1 MKIGK
6 LRFLLLL
13 PSLLILLLAACHSGS
28 KPELQGT
35 SIQAPSTD
43 ASSSLSPEFPA
54 IPKDYYYLSGEQV
67 YYSYSA
73 AERGRVYFTFI
84 SASPLTEEEIAIEI
98 AGKRIPEGDYLF
110 MQYGIE
116 EQFELSLPMYQTF
129 RGKDWKKECQFQ
141 LAYKGAEKDYGKRDL
156 YQDTVDA
163 LEVSQKEFLDDYE
176 ALKKQNKLPVL
187 YRYVLRITLPEYGFG
202 MESSMKEITIRAM
215 GTEKTFPVGEIRYTE
230 EEDRSA
236 FPLDTL
242 VPSRFSGGWII
253 ASSVN
258 PDQPAVVDDRGNILL
273 HNLGSSHLRALE
285 DLTITSIELWAD
297 TRQMS
302 EIHPIISLPSEGGT
316 TYDENGKEIHNIIA
330 DYIWDGASPIFLE
343 EGQELSVDAVLYD
356 PRLANAAWGFTE
368 FKIATYYEN
377 SAGEKGLVLQ
387 EFPILIQ
394 TEKADPFEIY
404 LQNELGIN
412 AMSYYTDY
420 YNVLNTEGYGGETVI
435 IPMPSE

>member
-6 LRFLLLL
+6 LRFLFLLL
-13 PSLLILLLAACHSGS
+13 SLLILLLGACHSGS
-28 KPELQGT
+28 NPELQGPAT
-35 SIQAPSTD
+35 QAPSTD
-43 ASSSLSPEFPA
+43 TSSSLSSEFPV
-54 IPKDYYYLSGEQV
+54 IPKDYFYLSGEQV

-73 AERGRVYFTFI
+73 AERGRVYFTLI

-110 MQYGIE
+110 VQYGLE

-129 RGKDWKKECQFQ
+129 RGKDWKKECQLQ
-141 LAYKGAEKDYGKRDL
+141 LAYKGVEKDYGKRDL
-156 YQDTVDA
+156 YQDAVDA

-176 ALKKQNKLPVL
+176 TLKKQNKLPVL
-187 YRYVLRITLPEYGFG
+187 YRYVLRVTLPEHGFG
-202 MESSMKEITIRAM
+202 MESSMNEITIHAM

-242 VPSRFSGGWII
+242 VPSRFNGGWII

-258 PDQPAVVDDRGNILL
+258 ADLSTVVDGHGNILL

-297 TRQMS
+297 PRQLS

-316 TYDENGKEIHNIIA
+316 TYDENGKEVHNIIA
-330 DYIWDGASPIFLE
+330 DYIWDGTSPIFLE

-387 EFPILIQ
+387 DFPIIIQ

-420 YNVLNTEGYGGETVI
+420 YNVLNTGEYGGETVI
-435 IPMPSE
+435 IPMPTE

>member
-6 LRFLLLL
+6 LRIILLLT
-13 PSLLILLLAACHSGS
+13 SLLILLLGACRSGS
-28 KPELQGT
+28 KSELQGNPN
-35 SIQAPSTD
+35 QGPSTD
-43 ASSSLSPEFPA
+43 PPSIHSPEFPA

-67 YYSYSA
+67 YYSYFA

-84 SASPLTEEEIAIEI
+84 SASPLTEEDIAIEI

-110 MQYGIE
+110 MQYGLE

-129 RGKDWKKECQFQ
+129 RGKDWKKECQLQ
-141 LAYKGAEKDYGKRDL
+141 LAYKEAEKDYGKRDL
-156 YQDTVDA
+156 YQDTEDA
-163 LEVSQKEFLDDYE
+163 LEISQKEFLDDYE
-176 ALKKQNKLPVL
+176 TLKKQNKLPVL
-187 YRYVLRITLPEYGFG
+187 YRYVLRVTLPEDGFG
-202 MESSMKEITIRAM
+202 MESPMKEITVRAM

-230 EEDRSA
+230 EEDPYA
-236 FPLDTL
+236 FPLETL
-242 VPSRFSGGWII
+242 VLSRFNGGWII

-258 PDQPAVVDDRGNILL
+258 PDQSAVVDGQGNILL
-273 HNLGSSHLRALE
+273 HNLGASHLRAME

-368 FKIATYYEN
+368 FKIATCYEN
-377 SAGEKGLVLQ
+377 AAGEKGLVLQ
-387 EFPILIQ
+387 DFPIIIQ

-420 YNVLNTEGYGGETVI
+420 YNVLNTGGYGGETVI
-435 IPMPSE
+435 IPAPAE